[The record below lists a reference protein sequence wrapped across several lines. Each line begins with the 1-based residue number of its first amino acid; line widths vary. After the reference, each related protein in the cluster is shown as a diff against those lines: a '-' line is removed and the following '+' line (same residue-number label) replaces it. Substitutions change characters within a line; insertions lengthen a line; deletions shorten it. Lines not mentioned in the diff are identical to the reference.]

1 MEADNQQKNTIKPKH
16 AKVAAMVAAGGTC
29 RDIAKAVGYKD
40 HSTISRIAS
49 KPEIKALIEQ
59 ANNAITTKA
68 LNNVIERTVLEQEA
82 SLTLTKHMVNGDANT
97 TRLNPLQYEKF
108 LDRTTKTGN
117 EILKSMGILA
127 SHSMN
132 VQITNLYQDNSTT
145 ILSPVVSDM
154 LQGKLNQLSDIE
166 EVEVIEND

>member
-1 MEADNQQKNTIKPKH
+1 MEADNQPKSTIKPKH
-16 AKVAAMVAAGGTC
+16 SKVAAMLAAGGTC

-82 SLTLTKHMVNGDANT
+82 SLMLTKHLINGDKNT
-97 TRLNPLQYEKF
+97 SKLKDNNINTY

-127 SHSMN
+127 SHSLN
-132 VQITNLYQDNSTT
+132 VQVNNLYQDNSTT

-154 LQGKLNQLSDIE
+154 LQGKLDSLTDIE
-166 EVEVIEND
+166 DAEVIDND